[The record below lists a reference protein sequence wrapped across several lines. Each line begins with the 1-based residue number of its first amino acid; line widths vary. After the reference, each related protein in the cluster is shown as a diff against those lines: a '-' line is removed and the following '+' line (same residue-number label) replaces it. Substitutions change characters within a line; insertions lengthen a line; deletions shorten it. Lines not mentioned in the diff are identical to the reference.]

1 MAARA
6 LVAALVVSGCS
17 RVPKPAPIAIGPQH
31 ELLVPVVIN
40 GQRLTLQLDTGAS
53 MTAITHA
60 VRQRLHVY
68 DAHPTKGAGAAGP
81 LENVEIV
88 MLQST
93 EIADHLVHRLP
104 AAVVDIENA
113 DGVLGMDVLGEYIT
127 EIDLGQHL
135 LLLHRRGDDTWRTPD
150 LMALRYEALDG
161 GQIRV
166 DVVVEGRPV
175 TAIIDVGSNWSFANQ
190 RAAPDREEAASLMT
204 AAVGVD
210 HHLATFAA
218 MRDVAVVVGDQKVVA
233 SALLISD
240 LPIFRSLGIADR
252 PAMILGADALAERRL
267 VIVPHEHRL
276 YVSRAKN

>member
-31 ELLVPVVIN
+31 ELLVAAIVN
-40 GQRLTLQLDTGAS
+40 GERLTLQLDTGAS
-53 MTAITHA
+53 MSAITPA
-60 VRQRLHVY
+60 VRERLHVV
-68 DAHPTKGAGAAGP
+68 AARPSKGDGAAGP
-81 LENVEIV
+81 LEHVDIV
-88 MLQST
+88 VLHST
-93 EIADHLVHRLP
+93 EIADHLVRWLP
-104 AAVVDIENA
+104 AAVVDIEGA

-127 EIDLGQHL
+127 EVDLAQHR

-150 LMALRYEALDG
+150 LMPVRYQTLEG

-166 DVVVEGRPV
+166 DVVVEGRPA
-175 TAIIDVGSNWSFANQ
+175 TAILDLGANWSFANQ

-204 AAVGVD
+204 AAVGLDRHV
-210 HHLATFAA
+210 ATFAA
-218 MRDVAVVVGDQKVVA
+218 MKDVPVVVGDQTVVA

-252 PAMILGADALAERRL
+252 PAMILGADALASRRI
-267 VIVPHEHRL
+267 VIEPHEHQL
-276 YVSRAKN
+276 YVSRR